1 MAVADLPPRTSSTFQ
16 DVCPYYEFE
25 GDSSRSLLEEFG
37 AVIRHWEDRP
47 GVHVSSIDES
57 ESISHLP
64 FPKAGTMKVR
74 FTMAG
79 AMMPR
84 VIEIDEADEE

>member
-37 AVIRHWEDRP
+37 AAIRQWQNRPSVLVNAIEDT
-47 GVHVSSIDES
+47 ES
-57 ESISHLP
+57 TSHLP
-64 FPKAGTMKVR
+64 FAKAGTMKVR
-74 FTMAG
+74 FKFAG
-79 AMMPR
+79 TMMPR
-84 VIEIDEADEE
+84 VIDMEEAIEE